1 MRLSLSIRS
10 KRSVKQFFFYTK
22 VLLFSLIC
30 AFTAYM
36 ALFVMD
42 EMREWHWTLKIV
54 AALFWFILY
63 FMVVSGMRLT
73 HLRNMQKYETHISS
87 R

>member
-54 AALFWFILY
+54 AAVFWFILY
-63 FMVVSGMRLT
+63 FMVVSGWAIRHRRKL
-73 HLRNMQKYETHISS
+73 
-87 R
+87 